1 MTNLNR
7 DQAVLDAIKQARDIA
22 ICAVGDKLGQ
32 HSVLQAIE
40 VFNLRADVTAKDAEI
55 TRLKTVV
62 SELRAKLAQ
71 LEPDT
76 PSL

>member
-1 MTNLNR
+1 MTDLNR

>member
-1 MTNLNR
+1 MTIDR

-55 TRLKTVV
+55 TRLKAVV
-62 SELRAKLAQ
+62 SELRNKLAQ
-71 LEPDT
+71 FEPDT

>member
-1 MTNLNR
+1 MNPLQK

-32 HSVLQAIE
+32 HSVLLAIE
-40 VFNLRADVTAKDAEI
+40 VFNLRNDVTAKDAEI
-55 TRLKTVV
+55 ARLKTLV

-71 LEPDT
+71 LEPDD
-76 PSL
+76 PAL

>member
-1 MTNLNR
+1 MTPADR

-22 ICAVGDKLGQ
+22 ICAVGDRLGQ

-40 VFNLRADVTAKDAEI
+40 VFHLRNDVAVKDAEI
-55 TRLKTVV
+55 ARLKTVV
-62 SELRAKLAQ
+62 SELRAKLDTY
-71 LEPDT
+71 EPDT